1 LMMVEP
7 GVVANQVVDWE
18 KLWSPYDEQTYQSVL
33 QSILPD
39 DIVLDIGAGDFRLAQ
54 RMALIAKW
62 VYGIEIQERLF
73 PQEVTANNLKMIHA
87 DALILPFPGGITVGI
102 LLMRHCRHFR
112 QYADKLKLAGARK
125 LITNARWG
133 MGVEVID
140 LDQMREPYVAIDLGW
155 YACWCG
161 SSGFKPGSVESF
173 TPEIDR
179 KIHEVVDCPICQ
191 STGV

>member
-1 LMMVEP
+1 MAEQRT
-7 GVVANQVVDWE
+7 VVKQIVDWE
-18 KLWSPYDEQTYQSVL
+18 QLWSPYDEQTYQSVL
-33 QSILPD
+33 QYILPD

-54 RMALIAKW
+54 RVALCARW
-62 VYGIEIQERLF
+62 VYGIEIQTRLF
-73 PQEVTANNLKMIHA
+73 PQEVTAQNVEMILA

-112 QYADKLKLAGARK
+112 HYVEKLKLAGARR

-140 LDQMREPYVAIDLGW
+140 LDQTREQYVAIDLGW
-155 YACWCG
+155 YACLCG
-161 SSGFKPGSVESF
+161 SSGFKPGPVESL
-173 TPEIDR
+173 TPEIDQ

-191 STGV
+191 SMGV